1 MTPHRHLVAVWNP
14 SYALD
19 ALDLHAQLL
28 LDRARASAGA
38 VTNED
43 DVYVWWGKVRSAN
56 RQQPLPH
63 LARILELD
71 SEIEH
76 RDEVQLY
83 LTDYRSLYVAHVG
96 RIAEANMSAEDPAH
110 TPSYYRD
117 DDLNC
122 DFWFQLWDIRAL
134 VIDDTVAVQ
143 HELRQLCVTDYNDR
157 PVSLYGGM
165 VNLPLIVSRPDD
177 ARFFGDEERELLN
190 DGRLW
195 VEADAER
202 YGLGGLM
209 ADLRD
214 NVISDRVWLA
224 LAPQARTFLATGE
237 RLMRDHRRDATFDFS
252 AVLVELAKAVEVQAN
267 ATLAAGMQGAPASIL
282 HANVEGRIVDLTRH
296 RALSLGQLSKVI
308 AGDRE
313 RMDWLAKELENG
325 RWFVESLPPILEDLA
340 RYRNRAAHLGR
351 ADREEV
357 VALRASIVGI
367 GCSGSLASLAAVK
380 PRLRHGAW
388 KTSSAH

>member
-1 MTPHRHLVAVWNP
+1 MTPNRHLVAVWNP

-28 LDRARASAGA
+28 LDRARASSGNA
-38 VTNED
+38 TNED

-63 LARILELD
+63 LTRILELD
-71 SEIEH
+71 SEIEG

-83 LTDYRSLYVAHVG
+83 LTDYRSLYVAHIG
-96 RIAEANMSAEDPAH
+96 RIADGNQAIEDPSH

-117 DDLNC
+117 GNLNC

-134 VIDDTVAVQ
+134 VVDDTVAVQ
-143 HELRQLCVTDYNDR
+143 HELRQLRVTDYNDR

-177 ARFFGDEERELLN
+177 TRFFGDEERELLN

-214 NVISDRVWLA
+214 NVIGDRVWLA
-224 LAPQARTFLATGE
+224 LAPQARTFLATSE

-252 AVLVELAKAVEVQAN
+252 AVLVELAKAVEVQVN
-267 ATLAAGMQGAPASIL
+267 ATLAAGMQGASANIL
-282 HANVEGRIVDLTRH
+282 HSNVDGRSVDLTRH
-296 RALSLGQLSKVI
+296 RALSLGQLAKVI
-308 AGDRE
+308 SGDQE
-313 RMDWLAKELENG
+313 RMDWLGRELENG
-325 RWFVESLPPILEDLA
+325 KWFVESLPPILEELA
-340 RYRNRAAHLGR
+340 GYRNRAAHLGR

-357 VALRASIVGI
+357 LALRASIVGI
-367 GCSGSLASLAAVK
+367 GCSGSLASLAFVK
-380 PRLRHGAW
+380 PRLRYGIR
-388 KTSSAH
+388 KTSSAQ